1 MRLTL
6 FLTCYFATVF
16 LFCFCSAVLFSI
28 SLCQVRNTNHRMLAE
43 KHMMQFLCSQQTTI
57 NTSQINKQPT
67 NFSKMRVNLHLYHN
81 DFRTNVPF
89 EIVPIVSLSS
99 LSLVFCWNV
108 FHSSGVEDIAAVRM
122 AAAAG
127 KRAFAGGG
135 PRTPRGMEIWF
146 RQQLP
151 EKSERRVT
159 FKDPQRKSTYKV
171 LKRIDN

>member
-28 SLCQVRNTNHRMLAE
+28 SLCQVMNTNHRMLAK

-108 FHSSGVEDIAAVRM
+108 FHSSGVEDIAAKHGSCS
-122 AAAAG
+122 G
-127 KRAFAGGG
+127 KTCLRGWWSKDTSWDGDLVSPNSQKNLNEGHLQG
-135 PRTPRGMEIWF
+135 PPTKINI
-146 RQQLP
+146 QSP
-151 EKSERRVT
+151 ETDR
-159 FKDPQRKSTYKV
+159 
-171 LKRIDN
+171 

>member
-28 SLCQVRNTNHRMLAE
+28 SLCQVMNTNHRMLAK

-67 NFSKMRVNLHLYHN
+67 LFSKMKSPISICTKMT
-81 DFRTNVPF
+81 FAQNVPF

-99 LSLVFCWNV
+99 LCW
-108 FHSSGVEDIAAVRM
+108 FFLLERFSQRRGVEDIAAKHGSCS
-122 AAAAG
+122 G
-127 KRAFAGGG
+127 K
-135 PRTPRGMEIWF
+135 TCLRGWW
-146 RQQLP
+146 
-151 EKSERRVT
+151 S
-159 FKDPQRKSTYKV
+159 KDTSWDGDLASPTTHRK
-171 LKRIDN
+171 I